1 LRTLFWWLLL
11 LCLCAIAG
19 LVQVRWRRGVE
30 GERRELRTVPTT
42 IEEREQGWARIT
54 IGEPSG
60 AAPVRVE
67 VWWPE
72 PSAEEGSGTSP
83 EPPSETPPSPIDLS
97 DPPPGYRPADF
108 VYTVPRGRVLSKICA
123 EFYGTGRP
131 PLPQRVAEYNRM
143 ASPDE
148 LKEGQ
153 VLRLPAWSVLFP
165 GAEETDQGGG
175 R

>member
-1 LRTLFWWLLL
+1 MRTLLWWLLL

-30 GERRELRTVPTT
+30 VERRELRTVPTT

-54 IGEPSG
+54 VGEPSG
-60 AAPVRVE
+60 AEPVRVE

-72 PSAEEGSGTSP
+72 PAAEEGPGA
-83 EPPSETPPSPIDLS
+83 PPSPPPGTPPSPGGSS

-108 VYTVPRGRVLSKICA
+108 VYTVPRGRVLSKICE

-131 PLPQRVAEYNRM
+131 PLPQRVAEYNHM

-153 VLRLPAWSVLFP
+153 VLRLPAWSILFP
-165 GAEETDQGGG
+165 GEETTKRSGE